1 MEASSDGN
9 LETVKLLIEN
19 GADVNIK
26 NNDGKTALDLADFE
40 DEDMKEVLRKAIAK

>member
-1 MEASSDGN
+1 MEAASNGN

-26 NNDGKTALDLADFE
+26 NNDGKTVLDLADFE
-40 DEDMKEVLRKAIAK
+40 DEDMKEVLRKSGGK